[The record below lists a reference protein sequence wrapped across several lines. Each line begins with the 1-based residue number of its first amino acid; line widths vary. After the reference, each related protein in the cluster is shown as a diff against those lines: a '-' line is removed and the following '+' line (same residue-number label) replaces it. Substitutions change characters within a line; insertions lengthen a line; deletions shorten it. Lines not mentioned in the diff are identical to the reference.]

1 MANFLCKLGKWAFR
15 RRKTVITGTAAALV
29 LALVIGGLMGS
40 AFSAEMSIPGT
51 KSEKAMQVLSEAF
64 QTGGEHG
71 TIQVIYKAPEQ
82 ETLESGSIRQ
92 LIRQVEEDI
101 RKDEAVASVIT
112 LFDAHTVSPDKRIGY
127 STVTY
132 KAAAEEVA
140 RASVDHVKASIEAAR
155 EQGLQTELGGTVTL
169 TEIGVGGLSEG
180 VGIVIA
186 FVILMITF
194 GSFLAAG
201 IPILT
206 AVTGLGIGIMLIL
219 IGSHYW
225 NIPTFS
231 LSLASMLGL
240 AVGID
245 YGLFIISRYRQ
256 NLREG
261 QSPEEAMGLANA
273 TAGSAVVFAGVTVMI
288 ALIGFTFTGIPFL
301 GAMGL
306 SAAVTVLIAVLLSVI
321 SLPALLGFTGKL
333 FQPKKPQA
341 VSSLQAK
348 KNKESNAWGRFV
360 TKYPLPVLVA
370 CVLLL
375 GFVSLPATHMHL
387 GLPDNGTKST
397 DTTERRGYDLLSEG
411 FGPGMNGP
419 LVIVAKAETTDN
431 AAAAIA
437 DATKNLSKLP
447 NVAAVTPPQMN
458 LAGDT
463 ALLTVMPGTGPQDV
477 KTADLVKLI
486 RLQAEVNQP
495 DTKVELMVTGATAVN
510 IDISDML
517 NSALPKFALFIVGL
531 AFVLLTMVFRSVLI
545 PVKAVLGYL
554 LTLTSTLGFVVF
566 VVQDGHMAGFFGIS
580 DPTPVLNFLPV
591 LVAGILFGLA
601 MDYEVFLVSGMREK
615 YARDGSPRGAI
626 WHGMKTSG
634 SIVLAAGLIMI
645 SVFASFIFDED
656 TIVKSMGLALAFGVL
671 FDALIVRLTLVPA
684 AMALLGKSA
693 WYMPQWLNR
702 ILPRIDVEGEDFHRP
717 NQAEKTGRIGIP
729 AIKSQNG

>member
-1 MANFLCKLGKWAFR
+1 MANFLYKVGKWAFR
-15 RRKTVITGTAAALV
+15 KRKTVIIGTAAALV
-29 LALVIGGLMGS
+29 LALVIGGAMGS

-51 KSEKAMQVLSEAF
+51 KSEKAMQVVSEAF
-64 QTGGEHG
+64 PTGGEYG
-71 TIQVIYKAPEQ
+71 TIQVIFKAPEQ
-82 ETLESGSIRQ
+82 ETLESGAMRQ
-92 LIRQVEEDI
+92 LIQQVEEDI
-101 RKDEAVASVIT
+101 RKDEAVASVT
-112 LFDAHTVSPDKRIGY
+112 SLFDARTISPDKRIGY

-132 KAAAEEVA
+132 KMAAEEVA
-140 RASVDHVKASIEAAR
+140 PGSVDHVKASIEAAR

-180 VGIVIA
+180 VGVVIA

-219 IGSHYW
+219 IGSHFW

-256 NLREG
+256 NLRGG
-261 QSPEEAMGLANA
+261 QSPEEAMGMANA

-306 SAAVTVLIAVLLSVI
+306 SAAVTVLIAVLLSLI
-321 SLPALLGFTGKL
+321 SLPALLGYTGKL
-333 FQPKKPQA
+333 FQPKKPRA
-341 VSSLQAK
+341 VSFQAK
-348 KNKESNAWGRFV
+348 PNKESNAWGRFV
-360 TKYPLPVLVA
+360 TQYPLPVLVA
-370 CVLLL
+370 CILLL
-375 GFVSLPATHMHL
+375 GVVSLPAAHMHL
-387 GLPDNGTKST
+387 GLPDNGAKST
-397 DTTERRGYDLLSEG
+397 DTTERRGYDLMSEG

-419 LVIVAKAETTDN
+419 LILVAKAETADH

-437 DATKNLSKLP
+437 EATKNLSQLP

-458 LAGDT
+458 PSGDT
-463 ALLTVMPGTGPQDV
+463 ALLTVIPGTGPQDV

-486 RLQAEVNQP
+486 RLQAEANQP

-566 VVQDGHMAGFFGIS
+566 VVQDGHMAGLFGIS
-580 DPTPVLNFLPV
+580 EPAPVLNFLPV

-615 YARDGSPRGAI
+615 YAQDGNPRGAI
-626 WHGMKTSG
+626 WFGMKTSG

-656 TIVKSMGLALAFGVL
+656 TIIKSMGLALAFGVL

-684 AMALLGKSA
+684 AMALLGKSV

-702 ILPRIDVEGEDFHRP
+702 ILPRIDVEGEDFH
-717 NQAEKTGRIGIP
+717 QASQTGQTGSMGIP
-729 AIKSQNG
+729 AIKRS

>member
-1 MANFLCKLGKWAFR
+1 MANFLYKLGKWAFR
-15 RRKTVITGTAAALV
+15 RRKTVIIGTAAALI
-29 LALVIGGLMGS
+29 LALVIGVAMGS

-64 QTGGEHG
+64 QTGGDHG
-71 TIQVIYKAPEQ
+71 TIQVIYKAPGE
-82 ETLESGSIRQ
+82 ETLESESMKQ
-92 LIRQVEEDI
+92 LIRQVQEDI
-101 RKDEAVASVIT
+101 RKDEAVASVT
-112 LFDAHTVSPDKRIGY
+112 SLFDSHTMSQDKRIGY

-132 KAAAEEVA
+132 KAPAEEVTQD
-140 RASVDHVKASIEAAR
+140 SVNHVRNSIEAAR
-155 EQGLQTELGGTVTL
+155 DKGLQTELGGTVTL

-180 VGIVIA
+180 VGVVIA
-186 FVILMITF
+186 FVILMVTF

-256 NLREG
+256 NLRDG
-261 QSPEEAMGLANA
+261 QSREEAIGMANA

-306 SAAVTVLIAVLLSVI
+306 SAALTVLIAVLLSLI
-321 SLPALLGFTGKL
+321 SLPALLGFAGKL
-333 FQPKKPQA
+333 FQPKKPQP
-341 VSSLQAK
+341 VTSLQAK
-348 KNKESNAWGRFV
+348 RSKESNAWGRFV

-370 CVLLL
+370 GIMLL
-375 GFVSLPATHMHL
+375 GVISLPAAHMHL
-387 GLPDNGTKST
+387 GLPDNGTKSA

-419 LVIVAKAETTDN
+419 LVVVAKAGDKDN
-431 AAAAIA
+431 AAAAITE
-437 DATKNLSKLP
+437 ATKNLSRLP

-458 LAGDT
+458 PAGDT

-486 RLQAEVNQP
+486 RMQAESIQAQTN
-495 DTKVELMVTGATAVN
+495 VELMVTGSTAVN

-517 NSALPKFALFIVGL
+517 NSALPKFAIFIVGL
-531 AFVLLTMVFRSVLI
+531 AFILLTMVFRSILI
-545 PVKAVLGYL
+545 PIKAVLGYL
-554 LTLTSTLGFVVF
+554 LTLTATLGFVVF

-580 DPTPVLNFLPV
+580 DPAPVLNFLPV

-615 YARDGSPRGAI
+615 YAQGGSPRGAI

-671 FDALIVRLTLVPA
+671 FDALIVRLTIVPA
-684 AMALLGKSA
+684 AMALMGKSA

-702 ILPRIDVEGEDFHRP
+702 LLPRIDVEGEDFHKESRP
-717 NQAEKTGRIGIP
+717 GKKESIGIP
-729 AIKSQNG
+729 AIKRQ